1 MLARLSALGPR
12 GELWAGGFSEKEPG
26 GWDGRKRNR
35 KAPAQDTDTASI
47 WFLPGCV
54 RRGNHRDHEGTEK

>member
-1 MLARLSALGPR
+1 MP
-12 GELWAGGFSEKEPG
+12 WVPG
-26 GWDGRKRNR
+26 VSFGQEGSLRRNQGVGMAER
-35 KAPAQDTDTASI
+35 EIGKPVSAQDTDTASI